1 MSVFLTTDCE
11 EGLEVDKHNLVTLA
25 AAIERGA
32 KEDAF
37 LELATLLD
45 HNDTCAEW
53 IAQGRNTPAR
63 APAITGAQA

>member
-1 MSVFLTTDCE
+1 MTTISLRTDGD
-11 EGLEVDKHNLVTLA
+11 GLEVSKHDLVTLA

-32 KEDAF
+32 KDEAF
-37 LELATLLD
+37 LELGALLD

-63 APAITGAQA
+63 APALTGAQA